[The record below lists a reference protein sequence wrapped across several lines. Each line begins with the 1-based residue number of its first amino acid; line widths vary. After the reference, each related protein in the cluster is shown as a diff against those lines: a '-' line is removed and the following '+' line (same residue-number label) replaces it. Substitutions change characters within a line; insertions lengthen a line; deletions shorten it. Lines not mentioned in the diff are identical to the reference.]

1 MVVEVPNRPAAEV
14 MDEEDAEQDE
24 DEEKE
29 VVAAEESATSSAKR
43 AKVGR
48 KTKEKAHEKKTGSG
62 WDRRRNLTTST
73 LKYSLHVLAHDGNLK
88 ITVLFFLQH
97 LHVIPIV
104 SNTA

>member
-62 WDRRRNLTTST
+62 VGPPPKSETSRRVR
-73 LKYSLHVLAHDGNLK
+73 
-88 ITVLFFLQH
+88 
-97 LHVIPIV
+97 
-104 SNTA
+104 

>member
-1 MVVEVPNRPAAEV
+1 VVGQNAVDAIGEAPAPMVVEVPNRPAAEV

-48 KTKEKAHEKKTGSG
+48 KTKEKAHEKKTGSRVG
-62 WDRRRNLTTST
+62 PPPKPHDEYAKVFTTRT
-73 LKYSLHVLAHDGNLK
+73 R
-88 ITVLFFLQH
+88 TR
-97 LHVIPIV
+97 
-104 SNTA
+104 